1 MRRTRRTRAA
11 AAVAGAALFAG
22 TFALSGT
29 AGAEPSGDA
38 TGVAAILETV
48 FTTTEVPPT
57 PTVVSPPGGSD
68 SVLSVDQA
76 GLVSTGVLNVSS
88 VVDGDTVNSAASVID
103 ADVFAGLVT
112 ADAVSSECTAAPEG
126 ADGTASWVG
135 AEAAGTP
142 LEANPPPNTT
152 FEIPGLASIVL
163 NEQTRESDGII
174 VDALHATIQT
184 PFGVFAEIII
194 SESACFAGD
203 EATAAVATS
212 LSGDPNLTG

>member
-1 MRRTRRTRAA
+1 MRPKRRTRAA
-11 AAVAGAALFAG
+11 AAVAGVALFAG
-22 TFALSGT
+22 TFALGGT

-57 PTVVSPPGGSD
+57 PTIVSPPGGSD
-68 SVLSVDQA
+68 SIVSVNQP
-76 GLVSTGVLNVSS
+76 GLVTTGILNVSS
-88 VVDGDTVNSAASVID
+88 IIDGDTVNSAASVID
-103 ADVFAGLVT
+103 ADIFAGTVT
-112 ADAVSSECTAAPEG
+112 AEAVSSECTAGPEG
-126 ADGTASWVG
+126 AEGTSSLVG
-135 AEAAGTP
+135 AEALGTG
-142 LEANPPPNTT
+142 LDANPPPNTT
-152 FEIPGLASIVL
+152 FEIPGLATIVL

-174 VDALHATIQT
+174 VDAIHATIQT